1 MDYIKVVQG
10 AISYIHEKYNEN
22 ITVADI
28 AGRVYFSPS
37 YFSTVFRTLTGY
49 TVKDY
54 LLRYRLYMSAKQLRD
69 TNKQMFTIAF
79 ENGFA
84 TQQAFTK
91 SFTQMY
97 ETAPS
102 RFRETKQR
110 INKFP
115 PKNLLANKE
124 DNNVPMEFRKIFEN
138 VRYVKKDAFFA
149 AGIETD
155 INYSSPNHEGLKSI
169 DWLYG
174 RWHKE
179 ERFKNIPDQVNDGLT
194 YGITHEETQYDTAK
208 YMVAVEVST
217 LDNLPPGYVGRKFK
231 DCEYAVFDCTLEDE
245 TSGKFWNYFLTVFLK
260 EQELSQ
266 PDAVTTN
273 LGYTFSCY
281 PKFEIYDKSF
291 RDNLSHIQ
299 IYAPIVRN

>member
-1 MDYIKVVQG
+1 MDYIKVVQT
-10 AISYIHEKYNEN
+10 AIAYIHEKYNEN

-28 AGRVYFSPS
+28 AGHVYFSPS
-37 YFSTVFRTLTGY
+37 YFASVFRMLTGY

-54 LLRYRLYMSAKQLRD
+54 LLQYRVYMTAKQLRD
-69 TNKQMFTIAF
+69 TNKQMFTIAL

-91 SFTQMY
+91 SFTQKY
-97 ETAPS
+97 EIAPS

-110 INKFP
+110 IVKFP
-115 PKNLLANKE
+115 PQNLLVNK
-124 DNNVPMEFRKIFEN
+124 DDKSVPVEFRKIFEN
-138 VRYVKKDAFFA
+138 TRYIKKEAFFA
-149 AGIETD
+149 IGIETD
-155 INYSSPNHEGLKSI
+155 ITYSSPNHEGLKSI

-179 ERFKNIPDQVNDGLT
+179 ERFRNIPDQINNGLT

-217 LDNLPPGYVGRKFK
+217 LDNLSPGYIGRKFK
-231 DCEYAVFDCTLEDE
+231 ECEYAVFDCTLENE
-245 TSGKFWNYFLTVFLK
+245 TSGKFWNYFFTVFLK
-260 EQELSQ
+260 EQGLSQ

-273 LGYTFSCY
+273 LGYTFSRY
-281 PKFEIYDKSF
+281 PKFEVYDKNF
-291 RDNLSHIQ
+291 RDNSSRIQ
-299 IYAPIVRN
+299 IYAPIIRN